1 MQLVWTE
8 NADPFCDDDHFQPK
22 KKATSKLVASKVRFI
37 EPVLGR
43 SVGAR
48 SFDLD
53 ALALVVANGNPN
65 GL

>member
-22 KKATSKLVASKVRFI
+22 KKATSKLVASKVRCI

-53 ALALVVANGNPN
+53 GSPL
-65 GL
+65 